1 MINVARD
8 EQVYLGSC
16 CRFVSEADESVTL
29 GLYTF
34 TQCSRVII
42 GFYGWDLLCVLDAW
56 LSVGRGLVLGSAGG
70 WLGMT
75 SAISQK
81 LELIVLAT
89 ADPRQLQPQ
98 IITMEITDTTSSEQ
112 AEQEDSCVA

>member
-1 MINVARD
+1 
-8 EQVYLGSC
+8 
-16 CRFVSEADESVTL
+16 
-29 GLYTF
+29 
-34 TQCSRVII
+34 
-42 GFYGWDLLCVLDAW
+42 
-56 LSVGRGLVLGSAGG
+56 
-70 WLGMT
+70 MT

-98 IITMEITDTTSSEQ
+98 IITMEITRTTSSEQ